1 LFCCA
6 AIFTDGILGLLYD
19 TMMIGVRCG
28 RAAKLFSKSKLPFYR
43 FATTTG
49 RFDAHRGDR

>member
-6 AIFTDGILGLLYD
+6 AIFTVGILGLLYD

-49 RFDAHRGDR
+49 RIDAHRGER